1 MLTCFFPA
9 VAYLVM
15 SIFPAL
21 SVSSSDNRAHLQALR
36 HFYVLATHQR
46 IVDQIDVRS
55 NRYLESPVRFGD
67 SEPDRQILYN
77 DTSENFV
84 FDRYLQRSFEGMSYV
99 KDIPSM
105 KIATDRYLVAGVPGV
120 EIDNAFR
127 NRGVSPCVLGYFH
140 VRG

>member
-1 MLTCFFPA
+1 
-9 VAYLVM
+9 M

-55 NRYLESPVRFGD
+55 TRYLESPIRLGD
-67 SEPDRQILYN
+67 SEPDRQISYN

-84 FDRYLQRSFEGMSYV
+84 FDRYLQRSFEGMSYA